1 MQYTQE
7 MILRSDSGYCMPYE
21 EKGRDV
27 QMSLGYG
34 KQKHPHTGEPF
45 FHHGV
50 DFKANHYLLSAVA
63 TGKITGL
70 GNDAVHGIYQVTRY
84 GDYEVKY
91 AHLSNVLANYGSEV
105 KAGQVISV
113 SGEILH
119 MEVKYKGEELNPLEF
134 LTMIYSNLKVM
145 EQNGQPGAVPQFVT
159 LDMDVRTMYDKD
171 SKEIENLMMRF
182 FPDYMKDISLGA
194 YTLPEQTQFTLRNI
208 LSLSAMKNYFYE
220 TIPSMANPLGMGAR
234 SIPIAERV
242 QNLLISDFLNYLALR
257 HQIFLSSLSDY
268 EKKSTRTGHSNQ
280 WTY

>member
-1 MQYTQE
+1 M
-7 MILRSDSGYCMPYE
+7 
-21 EKGRDV
+21 
-27 QMSLGYG
+27 
-34 KQKHPHTGEPF
+34 
-45 FHHGV
+45 
-50 DFKANHYLLSAVA
+50 
-63 TGKITGL
+63 
-70 GNDAVHGIYQVTRY
+70 TRY

-194 YTLPEQTQFTLRNI
+194 YTLPEHTQFTLRNI
-208 LSLSAMKNYFYE
+208 LSLSATKNYFYE
-220 TIPSMANPLGMGAR
+220 TIPSMANPLGMGVR
-234 SIPIAERV
+234 SIPIAARV
-242 QNLLISDFLNYLALR
+242 QNLLIGDFLNYLALR
-257 HQIFLSSLSDY
+257 HQIFLSSLSDH
-268 EKKSTRTGHSNQ
+268 EKKSTRTGHSKQ
-280 WTY
+280 WPY

>member
-21 EKGRDV
+21 EKNRDV

-34 KQKHPHTGEPF
+34 KQKHPHTGESF

-105 KAGQVISV
+105 KAGQVIAV
-113 SGEILH
+113 SGQILH

-194 YTLPEQTQFTLRNI
+194 YQSW
-208 LSLSAMKNYFYE
+208 SLHVAGTYTVHFEKYSLTVGYKK
-220 TIPSMANPLGMGAR
+220 
-234 SIPIAERV
+234 
-242 QNLLISDFLNYLALR
+242 LLL
-257 HQIFLSSLSDY
+257 
-268 EKKSTRTGHSNQ
+268 
-280 WTY
+280 

>member
-1 MQYTQE
+1 MIVKFINRYNMQYTQE

-91 AHLSNVLANYGSEV
+91 ATSRTFWPTTEV
-105 KAGQVISV
+105 RSR
-113 SGEILH
+113 
-119 MEVKYKGEELNPLEF
+119 P
-134 LTMIYSNLKVM
+134 
-145 EQNGQPGAVPQFVT
+145 
-159 LDMDVRTMYDKD
+159 VR
-171 SKEIENLMMRF
+171 L
-182 FPDYMKDISLGA
+182 
-194 YTLPEQTQFTLRNI
+194 LP
-208 LSLSAMKNYFYE
+208 
-220 TIPSMANPLGMGAR
+220 
-234 SIPIAERV
+234 
-242 QNLLISDFLNYLALR
+242 
-257 HQIFLSSLSDY
+257 
-268 EKKSTRTGHSNQ
+268 
-280 WTY
+280 

>member
-27 QMSLGYG
+27 QMSLAYG

-105 KAGQVISV
+105 KPGQVI
-113 SGEILH
+113 
-119 MEVKYKGEELNPLEF
+119 
-134 LTMIYSNLKVM
+134 
-145 EQNGQPGAVPQFVT
+145 
-159 LDMDVRTMYDKD
+159 
-171 SKEIENLMMRF
+171 
-182 FPDYMKDISLGA
+182 
-194 YTLPEQTQFTLRNI
+194 
-208 LSLSAMKNYFYE
+208 
-220 TIPSMANPLGMGAR
+220 
-234 SIPIAERV
+234 
-242 QNLLISDFLNYLALR
+242 
-257 HQIFLSSLSDY
+257 
-268 EKKSTRTGHSNQ
+268 
-280 WTY
+280 

>member
-27 QMSLGYG
+27 QMSLATVNRNIRIQGNL
-34 KQKHPHTGEPF
+34 F
-45 FHHGV
+45 FTSGV

-63 TGKITGL
+63 TGKITGF

-91 AHLSNVLANYGSEV
+91 AHLSNVFSNYGSEV
-105 KAGQVISV
+105 KAGQVIAV

-194 YTLPEQTQFTLRNI
+194 YTLPEHTQFTLRKY
-208 LSLSAMKNYFYE
+208 SLTVGYKKNYFYE
-220 TIPSMANPLGMGAR
+220 NHPQYGQ
-234 SIPIAERV
+234 SIRYGRTKV
-242 QNLLISDFLNYLALR
+242 YRLQNGYRNLLIGDFLNYLALR
-257 HQIFLSSLSDY
+257 HQIFLSSLKCSR
-268 EKKSTRTGHSNQ
+268 KKKKRNKN
-280 WTY
+280 WP